1 MICSS
6 DKTKL
11 LVIGTNANRQAK
23 LEKDNLVLSVN
34 VCGQLKQESTS
45 EKLLGVTVN
54 NTATWKHPLHGDE
67 ENIGLLKQLSMRVGM
82 MKKLKRRIP
91 PHKMKMLV
99 SGLFQSKLIYCITVW
114 GRIWDIPGS
123 LDEEKR
129 TSASLTKDD
138 LRKLQVL
145 QNKCLRLITNCDYKT
160 PTETLLQRT
169 NMLSVN
175 QLTAQL
181 TLS

>member
-1 MICSS
+1 MQI
-6 DKTKL
+6 DKPNLKKITL
-11 LVIGTNANRQAK
+11 C
-23 LEKDNLVLSVN
+23 LVLMSVVSWN
-34 VCGQLKQESTS
+34 KNQPLKNSLEWTIP
-45 EKLLGVTVN
+45 L
-54 NTATWKHPLHGDE
+54 KHHLHADE